1 MLCFVLAVCFL
12 FYTIV
17 SIDTQCNML
26 VGGLFTGPFKNSDMA
41 EWFTA
46 GYFTMSL
53 LIRSGSDGDFTTL
66 GPTTK
71 TSYWSSTVLYCSS
84 FAHNNLYVI
93 IMSLVS

>member
-1 MLCFVLAVCFL
+1 
-12 FYTIV
+12 
-17 SIDTQCNML
+17 ML

-71 TSYWSSTVLYCSS
+71 TSY
-84 FAHNNLYVI
+84 
-93 IMSLVS
+93 